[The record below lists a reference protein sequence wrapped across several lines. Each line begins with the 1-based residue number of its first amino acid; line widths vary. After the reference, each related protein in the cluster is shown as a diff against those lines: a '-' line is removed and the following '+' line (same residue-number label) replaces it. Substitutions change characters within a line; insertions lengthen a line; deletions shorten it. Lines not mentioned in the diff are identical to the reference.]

1 MPLAFVYATC
11 LIIIGILRLIAPG
24 WHGVFSM
31 LAVVC
36 LIGIV
41 ISGTLDLW
49 RLRSP
54 QLRG

>member
-11 LIIIGILRLIAPG
+11 LVIIGILRLIAPG

-54 QLRG
+54 QVRG